1 MAIDIDALR
10 DYLLDLCGTA
20 MFSGFGPA
28 LLDVAEVERA
38 DGYELIRVAERF
50 GVDVTRFEVR

>member
-1 MAIDIDALR
+1 MIIDFERLR

-20 MFSGFGPA
+20 VMSGFGPA

-38 DGYELIRVAERF
+38 DGYELIRIAEQF
-50 GVDVTRFEVR
+50 GVDVRRFEVG

>member
-1 MAIDIDALR
+1 MTIDVDALR

-20 MFSGFGPA
+20 VFSGFGVA

-38 DGYELIRVAERF
+38 SGYELICIAERL
-50 GVDVTRFEVR
+50 GVDVSRFEVR

>member
-38 DGYELIRVAERF
+38 DGCELNRIAERL
-50 GVDVTRFEVR
+50 GVDVSKFEAR

>member
-1 MAIDIDALR
+1 MIIDFERLR

-20 MFSGFGPA
+20 MMSGCVPA

-38 DGYELIRVAERF
+38 DGYELIRIAEQF
-50 GVDVTRFEVR
+50 GVDVRGFEVG

>member
-28 LLDVAEVERA
+28 LLDVAVVERA